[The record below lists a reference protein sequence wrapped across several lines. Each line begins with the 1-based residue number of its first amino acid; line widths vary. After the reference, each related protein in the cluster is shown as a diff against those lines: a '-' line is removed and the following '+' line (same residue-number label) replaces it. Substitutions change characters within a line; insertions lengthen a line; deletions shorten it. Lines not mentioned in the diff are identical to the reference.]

1 MPPVALDRSNPPEGK
16 KRKARPPLVGIKMT
30 ESPSQ
35 YLTKY
40 EWEQVGNL
48 TVHQS
53 GKEDIAQMMLSL
65 TI

>member
-1 MPPVALDRSNPPEGK
+1 MPPVPLDRTNTAELRRHRGRS
-16 KRKARPPLVGIKMT
+16 PPLGIKMT
-30 ESPSQ
+30 GSPSQ

-40 EWEQVGNL
+40 EWEQVGNR

-65 TI
+65 TR